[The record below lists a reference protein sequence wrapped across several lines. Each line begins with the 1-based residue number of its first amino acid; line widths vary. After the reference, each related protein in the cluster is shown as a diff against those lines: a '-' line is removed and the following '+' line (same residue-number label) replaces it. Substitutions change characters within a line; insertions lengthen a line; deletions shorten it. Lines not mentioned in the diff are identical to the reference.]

1 MTPHDGTHSGC
12 VCKVGLFLERAQ
24 TLPLGTLYPTSPPP
38 AGAGAG
44 HSPGI
49 QERALMCKACECSY
63 FNCKGTDVIDFTLC
77 DSPFTYKDQQKFSGK
92 LLATTAKMR
101 FCN

>member
-49 QERALMCKACECSY
+49 QERALMCRPVNAHIS
-63 FNCKGTDVIDFTLC
+63 
-77 DSPFTYKDQQKFSGK
+77 
-92 LLATTAKMR
+92 TAKVQTSLTSLYVILLSR
-101 FCN
+101 TRIDPLREKL